1 MINDTD
7 ALKVDYSHLEELL
20 RLGKWKEADEETAKV
35 MLKAAKREEE
45 GWLNIYEFKEFPCSN
60 LQMIDQ
66 LWVKY
71 SDGRFGFSV
80 QREIYLEKC
89 GGKLGEEYHIM
100 NVYEDGGV
108 LNDFYDQ
115 VGWRNN
121 KEIIWDYNKL
131 TFDISAPRGHL
142 PFRFRYCITGERP
155 KSGCQRVYMGINPR
169 FYSLDFIPKIIACN
183 I

>member
-7 ALKVDYSHLEELL
+7 VLKVDYSQLEELL
-20 RLGKWKEADEETAKV
+20 RLGKWKEADYETAQV
-35 MLKAAKREEE
+35 MLKAAKREKE

-89 GGKLGEEYHIM
+89 GGKLGEDYLW

-115 VGWRNN
+115 VGWQDN
-121 KEIIWDYNKL
+121 KEIIYDYNEL

-142 PFRFRYCITGERP
+142 PFGFRWYITGEQR
-155 KSGCQRVYMGINPR
+155 KSGCKRVYMGINPH
-169 FYSLDFIPKIIACN
+169 FYSSDMIPKLIACN